1 MKLIGVIYYYLLIVH
16 LDEFLKNII
25 GMNHFL
31 EMHVSN
37 SFSLSVTPLY
47 FANSIFDVDI
57 I

>member
-25 GMNHFL
+25 GMNNFL